1 MSTHLTRGQALP
13 VNTLKILLVEDN
25 PTLAR
30 QTGQFLE
37 GHGWHVDFAGNGQLG
52 LQLALQEIY
61 DLILL
66 DLNLPDIDG
75 LEVCR
80 QLREKAQFSAPI
92 LMLTARDAFTDKA
105 EGFDSGADDYLCK
118 PFDPRELA
126 LRCRALAR
134 RWELHRND
142 EMSIGPL
149 HVHRRRREAARDGQT
164 LKLTTIAFNILWE
177 LACAYP
183 EPLSRG
189 EIVHRIWGDNPP
201 DSDALKSHIYSL
213 RRQLDRPFPEPML
226 RTISSIGFQLELP
239 RAS

>member
-1 MSTHLTRGQALP
+1 MNR
-13 VNTLKILLVEDN
+13 LKILLIEDN
-25 PTLAR
+25 PTLAL
-30 QTGQFLE
+30 QTGEFLE
-37 GHGWHVDFAGNGQLG
+37 QHDWQVDFANCGQLG
-52 LQLALQEIY
+52 LQLALTEIY

-80 QLREKAQFSAPI
+80 QLRQRAPVVTPI

-105 EGFDSGADDYLCK
+105 QGFHSGADDYLCK

-126 LRCRALAR
+126 LRCEALAR
-134 RWELHRND
+134 RRELHRSD
-142 EMSIGPL
+142 EVCIGAL
-149 HVHRRRREAARDGQT
+149 KISGRRREATRNGQP

-183 EPLSRG
+183 EPLSRS
-189 EIVHRIWGDNPP
+189 ELSHRIWGDNPP
-201 DSDALKSHIYSL
+201 DSDALKSHVYSL

-226 RTISSIGFQLELP
+226 KTISNIGFKLEQP
-239 RAS
+239 GAN